1 MNGLERLINWL
12 EGINEWCGRLVSW
25 LSVFLVALICVDV
38 LMRYFFD
45 FTLIWVIE
53 LEIYFFALLFL
64 LASGYA
70 LKHDKHVRVDVF
82 YTKMTKKQKALV
94 DFSGTLLFLIPWC
107 VVIIWVSYNYAY
119 MSFLIGEKSP
129 QPGGLPA
136 LYLLK
141 FSIVAA
147 FFLLLI
153 QGLSMIIRSV
163 ITLRS

>member
-1 MNGLERLINWL
+1 MNGLERLAIWL
-12 EGINEWCGRLVSW
+12 EAINEWCGRLVSW
-25 LSVFLVALICVDV
+25 LSVLLVALICVDV

-45 FTLIWVIE
+45 FTLIWIIE

-82 YTKMTKKQKALV
+82 YSKMSKKQKATV
-94 DFSGTLLFLIPWC
+94 DFIGTLLFLIPWC
-107 VVIIWVSYNYAY
+107 VVIIWVSYKYAY

-147 FFLLLI
+147 FALLLV
-153 QGLSMIIRSV
+153 QGISVMVRSV
-163 ITLRS
+163 ITWKG

>member
-1 MNGLERLINWL
+1 
-12 EGINEWCGRLVSW
+12 
-25 LSVFLVALICVDV
+25 
-38 LMRYFFD
+38 MRYFFD

-82 YTKMTKKQKALV
+82 YSKMNKKQKALV
-94 DFSGTLLFLIPWC
+94 DLSGTLLFLIPWC
-107 VVIIWVSYNYAY
+107 IIIIWVSYNYAY

-141 FSIVAA
+141 FSIVLA
-147 FFLLLI
+147 FVLLLI
-153 QGLSMIIRSV
+153 QGLSVMVKSV